1 MPESQKIQHYFFF
14 GLFTIIVALNAL
26 VFFPYLGALIFAAT
40 FAAIFM
46 PWHNLILRRM
56 PSLPNIAAFI
66 TLFTVLLAIFVP
78 LFFIGTIVVNQA
90 QNLYFS
96 ISSNSEIEEVLG
108 GLVIIAKERFVG
120 VPVDKLIENIS
131 EYIRVPLQY
140 MISNVGAL
148 FTGATDIVIHVFLV
162 LLAMFFFLRDGE
174 KLKDIIFQLSPLKNE
189 DDNLVMLS
197 FEKTINSIVKGS
209 LLVALIQGLAAG
221 VGFMIFGVPN
231 FALWGAIA
239 VITSLV
245 PGIGNTLVTI
255 PAIIYLFAN
264 QMATPAIG
272 MAVWAFGVSLVDN
285 MLRPK
290 FISSGLGV
298 HPLLVFLSVLG
309 GLSVFGMYGFLIG
322 PLLLS
327 FLFAL
332 TQLYKQGVK

>member
-1 MPESQKIQHYFFF
+1 MPESDKIQHYFFF
-14 GLFTIIVALNAL
+14 GLFTVVLALNAL
-26 VFFPYLGALIFAAT
+26 VFAPYFGALIFAAT

-46 PWHNLILRRM
+46 PWHRLILRTI
-56 PSLPNIAAFI
+56 PSLPNIAAFC

-90 QNLYFS
+90 QGLYTS
-96 ISSNSEIEEVLG
+96 LTGNSEFEVVIA
-108 GLVIIAKERFVG
+108 GLEAIARERFSG
-120 VPVDKLIENIS
+120 VPLDEVIANVG
-131 EYIRVPLQY
+131 EYIQVPLQY
-140 MISNVGAL
+140 FVSNVGG
-148 FTGATDIVIHVFLV
+148 FFSGAADISIHIFLL
-162 LLAMFFFLRDGE
+162 LLAMFFFLRDGD
-174 KLKDIIFQLSPLKNE
+174 KLKDIIFQLSPLKNA
-189 DDNLVMLS
+189 DDEIVLVN

-221 VGFMIFGVPN
+221 VGFLIFGVPN

-245 PGIGNTLVTI
+245 PGIGNTIVTV

-264 QMATPAIG
+264 QMTVPAFG
-272 MAVWAFGVSLVDN
+272 MLIWAFGVSLVDN

-290 FISSGLGV
+290 FISSGIGV

-309 GLSVFGMYGFLIG
+309 GLSIFGMYGFLIG

-332 TQLYKQGVK
+332 TQLYKKGVK